1 MKKDIEN
8 REDIEIL
15 VNKFYDKVKQD
26 EVIGFIF
33 NDIVKV
39 NWEKHLPRMYDFWEN
54 TIFYTGTYTGNPMEM
69 HKHLNRVVPLST
81 EQFLQWNKL
90 FVLTVDENFDGNHA
104 LLAKQRAISI
114 STIMQIKIIEENKH
128 TDKIY

>member
-8 REDIEIL
+8 RQDIEIL
-15 VNKFYDKVKQD
+15 VNKFYDKVKLD

-54 TIFYTGTYTGNPMEM
+54 TIFYTGTYTGNPMEI

-81 EQFLQWNKL
+81 EQFLRWNKL

-104 LLAKQRAISI
+104 SVAKQRAISI
-114 STIMQIKIIEENKH
+114 STVMQIKIIEENKH